1 MARPLKREVEL
12 FRPDVEG
19 RTQRDTYIARMR
31 ERIDS
36 TAICQKLC
44 LHIEDAE
51 KHPMQMTQIAA
62 ARLLLDRTLPV
73 LKPLE
78 IKQEDGATAKTITNE
93 RLFALIEG
101 QAKRITNE
109 S

>member
-1 MARPLKREVEL
+1 MGNPKRQSDLFLGTDHNDNARA
-12 FRPDVEG
+12 
-19 RTQRDTYIARMR
+19 TYIARIR

-36 TAICQKLC
+36 TMIVRKLC
-44 LHIEDAE
+44 DHIDDAE
-51 KHPMQMTQIAA
+51 RTPMTMTQIAS

-78 IKQEDGATAKTITNE
+78 IKQEDGATAKSITNE

-101 QAKRITNE
+101 QSKRVTHE